1 MASFPFNRKND
12 VLKADCVWLKF
23 YHHLAHK
30 IRHRLIVELSQ
41 QAYSTKQLQSHLRVD
56 ESVLCHHLAKLKQ
69 FNLVLEQQEGNTQRY
84 QLNTARLE
92 SLIRE
97 ILNQEKSIKH
107 NLDEEKF
114 KKLQSWCQE
123 LSTPKQR
130 KALLKKIHKQE
141 EEHRRMLAS
150 FMLDE
155 EDFD

>member
-23 YHHLAHK
+23 YHHLAHQ

-41 QAYSTKQLQSHLRVD
+41 QAYSAKQLGSHLRVD
-56 ESVLCHHLAKLKQ
+56 ESVLCHQLAKLKQ

-84 QLNTARLE
+84 QLNTVRLE

-97 ILNQEKSIKH
+97 ILNQEQSIKH
-107 NLDEEKF
+107 NLDKEKL

-141 EEHRRMLAS
+141 EEHTRMLAS
-150 FMLDE
+150 SMDE
-155 EDFD
+155 RDFD

>member
-1 MASFPFNRKND
+1 MASFPFNHKNE
-12 VLKADCVWLKF
+12 VFKAECAWLKF
-23 YHHLAHK
+23 YHHFAHK

-41 QAYSTKQLQSHLRVD
+41 QAYSAKQLGSHIRVD
-56 ESVLCHHLAKLKQ
+56 ESVVSHHLAKLKQ

-92 SLIRE
+92 SLIRDT
-97 ILNQEKSIKH
+97 LNQEQSIEH
-107 NLDEEKF
+107 NLEKEKF
-114 KKLQSWCQE
+114 NKLQSWCQE

-150 FMLDE
+150 SMDE
-155 EDFD
+155 RDFD

>member
-56 ESVLCHHLAKLKQ
+56 ESVLCHHLAKLKE

-97 ILNQEKSIKH
+97 ILNQEKSSEHK
-107 NLDEEKF
+107 LDKEKLQ
-114 KKLQSWCQE
+114 KLQSWCQE